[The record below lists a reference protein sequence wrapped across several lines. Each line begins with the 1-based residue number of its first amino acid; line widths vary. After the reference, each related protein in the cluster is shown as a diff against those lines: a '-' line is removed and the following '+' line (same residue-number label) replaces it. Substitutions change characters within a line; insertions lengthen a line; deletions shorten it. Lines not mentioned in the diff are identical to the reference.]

1 MRTGFKI
8 DDAILYHEFVALM
21 DMKLEPVEPEM
32 QSAPKFDFTD
42 FSYYKHL
49 YQEIAEK

>member
-1 MRTGFKI
+1 
-8 DDAILYHEFVALM
+8 M

-42 FSYYKHL
+42 FSYYEHL
-49 YQEIAEK
+49 YQEIAEKMISI

>member
-1 MRTGFKI
+1 M
-8 DDAILYHEFVALM
+8 ILYHEFVALM

-32 QSAPKFDFTD
+32 QSTPKFDFTD
-42 FSYYKHL
+42 FSYYEHL